1 MEKVKSTR
9 SELLY
14 RKQQV
19 SLASQ
24 GMELL
29 KKKRDA
35 LLREFLP
42 IVDETMRLSLQL
54 ERATADAQ
62 AALAIAKAVDSG
74 VVVKSVSLA
83 TKGEILVDISGTH
96 VMGVPI
102 PVIKKAA
109 SPIKNELNR
118 GYSVTGVS
126 ARVADTATKFE
137 QIIDTMIESAD
148 IETRLRRLGE
158 ELQKTNR
165 RVNALE
171 NIVIP
176 ELQEQIKFI
185 YNALDERAREDHYR
199 LKKVK
204 SKIMAK
210 KNK

>member
-9 SELLY
+9 SELLS

-19 SLASQ
+19 GLASQ

-42 IVDETMRLSLQL
+42 IIDETMRLSLQL
-54 ERATADAQ
+54 ERATSDAQ
-62 AALAIAKAVDSG
+62 ESLAMAKAVDSG
-74 VVVKSVSLA
+74 PVVQSVSLA
-83 TKGEILVDISGTH
+83 TKGEILVDIAGTH

-102 PVIKKAA
+102 PVIKKAE

-118 GYSVTGVS
+118 GYGVTGVS
-126 ARVADTATKFE
+126 ARIGDTASKFE

-171 NIVIP
+171 NIVVP

-210 KNK
+210 KGK